1 MLSKADLTQG
11 SITGTLLRFT
21 LPMIIGSLLQQCYN
35 IADTLIVGQCIGSGA
50 LAAGGSAYTLMVF
63 LISILLGLSMGS
75 GTVFSLQYGAGRM
88 KALRRS
94 IYVSAV
100 LIGTVT
106 IVLNIAALSFIH
118 PILKL
123 LQIPDDIY
131 QMMYD
136 YLWIIFWGIGFTFIY
151 NFYAALLRAIGNAV
165 TPLYFLAISVVLNI
179 GLDLFFILLLD
190 WGIKGAAIATII
202 AQGVSALGIM
212 GYTYAKCP
220 ELRLHRND
228 LHFDRHCQKEIT
240 SFSTLTCI
248 QQSVM
253 NLGILMVQGLVNSFG
268 SMVMAAF
275 AAAIKID
282 SFAYMPVQEFG
293 NAFST
298 FIAQNFGAK
307 KYERI
312 RKGVKSALITTIVF
326 SLFISVLVFL
336 FAKPFMLIFVALIT
350 TIVNKKN
357 KTKKKNKNTKTNKQN
372 FVAPH
377 ETEILNVG
385 IGYLHIEGVFYCG
398 IGILFLLYGYYRAIR
413 MPEMSVILTIASLG
427 TRVALSYWLVAIPSI
442 GVTGIWWSIP
452 IGWFIA
458 DMIGIIYYKYRKKLR
473 SNDIHYS
480 DTAYTERT

>member
-1 MLSKADLTQG
+1 MWDLPFLKEKRSMVNGKKDRTLTTG
-11 SITGTLLRFT
+11 SIALGLLWFAV
-21 LPMIIGSLLQQCYN
+21 PMILGNLLQQFYN
-35 IADTLIVGQCIGSGA
+35 IADTLIVGQFLGAKA
-50 LAAGGSAYTLMVF
+50 LAAVGSAYTLMVF
-63 LISILLGLSMGS
+63 LTSVLLGLCMGS
-75 GTVFSLQYGAGRM
+75 GAIFSLQYGAGDRE
-88 KALRRS
+88 ALKRS
-94 IYVSAV
+94 TFVSLV
-100 LIGTVT
+100 LIGFVT
-106 IVLNIAALSFIH
+106 LVLNVSVFVWID
-118 PILKL
+118 PILRL
-123 LQIPDDIY
+123 LHVPENVY
-131 QMMYD
+131 PLMRD
-136 YLWIIFWGIGFTFIY
+136 YLWVIFWGIGFTFIY

-228 LHFDRHCQKEIT
+228 LHFDRHCLKEIT

-336 FAKPFMLIFVALIT
+336 FAKPFMLIFVA
-350 TIVNKKN
+350 
-357 KTKKKNKNTKTNKQN
+357 
-372 FVAPH
+372 PH

-385 IGYLHIEGVFYCG
+385 IGYLRIEGVFYCG

-427 TRVALSYWLVAIPSI
+427 TRVALSYWLAAIPSI